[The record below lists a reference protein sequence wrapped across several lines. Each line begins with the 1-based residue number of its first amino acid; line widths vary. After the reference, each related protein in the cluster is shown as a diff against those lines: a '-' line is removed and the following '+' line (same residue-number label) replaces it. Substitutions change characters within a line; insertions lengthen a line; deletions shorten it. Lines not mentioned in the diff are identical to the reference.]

1 MLSAQV
7 SGSQVLI
14 HLGTTLGQESEP
26 GAGLEVGLVPAGEV
40 LLAAPAGAVLA
51 APGTPVS
58 VAVTG
63 QIVVEMA
70 MVWVTTV
77 LDSAGQLVTVG
88 AQLVMVTSVVVKT
101 VEVLKL

>member
-1 MLSAQV
+1 MLSVQV

-40 LLAAPAGAVLA
+40 LLAEPAGAGPVLE

-63 QIVVEMA
+63 QMVVETA
-70 MVWVTTV
+70 MV
-77 LDSAGQLVTVG
+77 
-88 AQLVMVTSVVVKT
+88 
-101 VEVLKL
+101 

>member
-1 MLSAQV
+1 VQV

-14 HLGTTLGQESEP
+14 HLGTTLGQESEL

-51 APGTPVS
+51 GAVLAGAVLAGAVLAGAVLAAPGTPVS

-63 QIVVEMA
+63 QMVVETA
-70 MVWVTTV
+70 MV
-77 LDSAGQLVTVG
+77 
-88 AQLVMVTSVVVKT
+88 
-101 VEVLKL
+101 

>member
-1 MLSAQV
+1 MLSVQV

-40 LLAAPAGAVLA
+40 LLAEPAGAGPVLA
-51 APGTPVS
+51 PPAGEDPVLEAPGTPVS

-63 QIVVEMA
+63 QMVVETA
-70 MVWVTTV
+70 MV
-77 LDSAGQLVTVG
+77 
-88 AQLVMVTSVVVKT
+88 
-101 VEVLKL
+101 

>member
-1 MLSAQV
+1 MLSVQV

-51 APGTPVS
+51 GAVLAAPGTPVS

-63 QIVVEMA
+63 QMVVETA
-70 MVWVTTV
+70 MV
-77 LDSAGQLVTVG
+77 
-88 AQLVMVTSVVVKT
+88 
-101 VEVLKL
+101 

>member
-1 MLSAQV
+1 MLSVQV

-51 APGTPVS
+51 GAVLAGAVLAAPGTPVS

-63 QIVVEMA
+63 QMVVETA
-70 MVWVTTV
+70 MV
-77 LDSAGQLVTVG
+77 
-88 AQLVMVTSVVVKT
+88 
-101 VEVLKL
+101 